1 MSKAKLEGRVAL
13 VTGASRGIGREI
25 ARLFAEEGADVCV
38 NYLRSEE
45 DAESLAEQCRAYGR
59 RVMVMRADVSDSE
72 QTRTMVEA
80 ALSKFGRI
88 DILVNNAG
96 VLTQALVHEMSVET
110 WDAMIASDLRSVFLS
125 TRFALPSMIERRYGR
140 IINVASQLGQKGAPE
155 LAHYCAAK
163 AGVIG
168 FTRALA
174 REVGEFGIT
183 ANCLAP
189 GPIDTDMVAG
199 ISESWKDMKRKELP
213 IPRFGRVEEVAP
225 AALLL
230 ASDPDGT
237 IFTGQTLGPNSGDV
251 ML

>member
-1 MSKAKLEGRVAL
+1 VGAEKLEGRTAVI
-13 VTGASRGIGREI
+13 TGASRGIGREI
-25 ARLFAEEGADVCV
+25 TRLFAESGADVCI
-38 NYLRSEE
+38 NYLRAREA
-45 DAESLAEQCRAYGR
+45 AESLAEECRAYGR
-59 RVMVMRADVSDSE
+59 RAMVVQADVSQVESARQLIE
-72 QTRTMVEA
+72 SATRE
-80 ALSKFGRI
+80 FGKI

-96 VLTQALVHEMSVET
+96 VLTQALVRDMTVET
-110 WDAMIASDLRSVFLS
+110 WDAMIASDLRSVFLC
-125 TRFALPSMIERRYGR
+125 TRFALPGMIERRYGR
-140 IINVASQLGQKGAPE
+140 IINVASQLGQKGAVE
-155 LAHYCAAK
+155 LAHYSAAK
-163 AGVIG
+163 AGVVG
-168 FTRALA
+168 FTKALA

-213 IPRFGRVEEVAP
+213 IPRFGTVEEVAP

-230 ASDPDGT
+230 AAEPDGN

>member
-1 MSKAKLEGRVAL
+1 MAGKKLEGKAAL
-13 VTGASRGIGREI
+13 ITGAGRGIGREI
-25 ARLFAEEGADVCV
+25 ARLFAENGADLCV
-38 NYLRSEE
+38 NYLRSR
-45 DAESLAEQCRAYGR
+45 DAAESLAEQCRGYGSR
-59 RVMVMRADVSDSE
+59 ALVVQADVSKVDPA
-72 QTRTMVEA
+72 RNLVET
-80 ALSKFGRI
+80 ALAEFGKI

-96 VLTQALVHEMSVET
+96 VLTQALVQDMSVET
-110 WDAMIASDLRSVFLS
+110 WDAMIASDLRSVFLC

-155 LAHYCAAK
+155 LGHYCAAK

-168 FTRALA
+168 FTKALA
-174 REVGEFGIT
+174 REVGAYGIT

-230 ASDPDGT
+230 AADPDGS